1 MATVTQV
8 IDILAVA
15 QAAGLPLFPIQGGRQ
30 YTTRCWM
37 CDYSPHGA
45 DRKTK
50 GHLTI
55 RPDLGVF
62 RCPRCGYSGNAWTIA
77 NDHFNR
83 EQAKEVISRA
93 GGYSGPQWIDNPVAD
108 IKTRDA
114 VYRAFLKRMV
124 LLPRH
129 REDLC
134 KRGLPDD
141 IIDKRQ
147 YKSLIGWEST
157 RGICHI
163 LLKEGYPLEG
173 IPGFFQDK
181 DDKWVFMTMP
191 GFLVPTEDETG
202 LIQGFQIRVD
212 DNYRRYLTS
221 KGKDDIGKYIY
232 FSSTG
237 KKKGCSS
244 GALIHVAIPENKNLK
259 DYRVWFTEGPLKADI
274 AAYYTNMPFLG
285 VPGVSIYRQ
294 AAQKVED
301 LGIKRTAVAY
311 DMDKRDNPHVQKAE
325 IELLKELLQRGISA
339 VPVNWHID
347 YGKGIDDA
355 AVCIANHQIPI
366 PTEILERVFKPDQKA
381 VLEVSYRL
389 KLQ

>member
-15 QAAGLPLFPIQGGRQ
+15 QAAGLPLYPIQGGRQ

-37 CDYSPHGA
+37 CDYSPHGS
-45 DRKTK
+45 DKRRK

-62 RCPRCGYSGNAWTIA
+62 RCPRCGYSGNAWTMA
-77 NDHFNR
+77 NDLFTK
-83 EQAKEVISRA
+83 EQAREIISRA
-93 GGYSGPQWIDNPVAD
+93 GGYNGPTWVDNPVAD
-108 IKTRDA
+108 IGTRDA
-114 VYRAFLKRMV
+114 VYRALLKKLV
-124 LLPRH
+124 LSPRH
-129 REDLC
+129 RENLQT
-134 KRGLPDD
+134 RGLSDD
-141 IIDKRQ
+141 IIEKRQ
-147 YKSLIGWEST
+147 YKSLVAMEST
-157 RGICHI
+157 RGICHL

-173 IPGFFQDK
+173 IPGFYQDRN
-181 DDKWVFMTMP
+181 DQWVFMTLP
-191 GFLVPTEDETG
+191 GFLIPIEDEQG
-202 LIQGFQIRVD
+202 RIQGFQIRVD
-212 DNYRRYLTS
+212 DGFREYLSS

-237 KKKGCSS
+237 KKNGCSS
-244 GALIHVAIPENKNLK
+244 GALIHVAVPENKNLK
-259 DYRVWFTEGPLKADI
+259 DYRVWLTEGPLKADI
-274 AAYYTNMPFLG
+274 AARYTNMPFLG
-285 VPGVSIYRQ
+285 VPGVSVYRQ
-294 AAQKVED
+294 AAQKAEE

-311 DMDKRDNPHVQKAE
+311 DMDIRENPHVQKAE
-325 IELLKELLQRGISA
+325 IELLKELYRRGISA

-366 PTEILERVFKPDQKA
+366 PTEILERVFKPNQKA

-389 KLQ
+389 RLE